1 MVLKYLLRH
10 TRRSPSLIPLFGAY
24 GFGIGMAV
32 TFTLR
37 MATQNPDVS
46 WRRKTNPEPWQKL
59 VDEQGNRRRWKFFQF
74 HPFPPFPP
82 FHPSIHPSYPAGF
95 GIPTVY
101 GIPNFPDERPPIEK
115 MWAEYQ
121 AEHPCPAHVH

>member
-59 VDEQGNRRRWKFFQF
+59 VDEQGNRRRWKFFQG
-74 HPFPPFPP
+74 PVDNPM
-82 FHPSIHPSYPAGF
+82 GQ
-95 GIPTVY
+95 TVY
-101 GIPNFPDERPPIEK
+101 GIPNFPDERPLIEK

-121 AEHPCPAHVH
+121 AEHQPACVH